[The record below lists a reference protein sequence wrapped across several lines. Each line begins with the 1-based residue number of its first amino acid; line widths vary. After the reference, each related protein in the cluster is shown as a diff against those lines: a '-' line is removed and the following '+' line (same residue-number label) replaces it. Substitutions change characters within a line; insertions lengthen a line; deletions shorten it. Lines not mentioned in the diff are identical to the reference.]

1 MMTLS
6 RNIRGADYAAIYVVG
21 DLHGC
26 YRLLMQELEKI
37 RFNFEQDLLICTGD
51 LVDRGSENLECISL
65 LNQPWFLS
73 VRGNH
78 EEMCIKSLFDSKL
91 RHLHER
97 NGGEWFYQLSSH
109 QQHKIIK
116 SFEDLPIVIELEL
129 LDKRIGVVHADID
142 IHEWG
147 AFKADIMQGDYW
159 ISGMVS
165 AYTNALWGRGRVK
178 NYSDNYDVVENIDA
192 IYLGHTIVKEM
203 TRLDN
208 CYYIDVGSSFTQKL
222 CITKI
227 K

>member
-1 MMTLS
+1 MFITS
-6 RNIRGADYAAIYVVG
+6 FGEQNIT
-21 DLHGC
+21 
-26 YRLLMQELEKI
+26 YRCCS
-37 RFNFEQDLLICTGD
+37 NFLI
-51 LVDRGSENLECISL
+51 
-65 LNQPWFLS
+65 
-73 VRGNH
+73 
-78 EEMCIKSLFDSKL
+78 
-91 RHLHER
+91 HL
-97 NGGEWFYQLSSH
+97 Y
-109 QQHKIIK
+109 
-116 SFEDLPIVIELEL
+116 
-129 LDKRIGVVHADID
+129 